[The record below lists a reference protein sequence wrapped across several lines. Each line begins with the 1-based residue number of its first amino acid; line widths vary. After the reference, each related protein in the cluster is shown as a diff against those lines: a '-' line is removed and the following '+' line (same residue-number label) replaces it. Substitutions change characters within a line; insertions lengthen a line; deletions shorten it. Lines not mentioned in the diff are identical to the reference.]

1 MWTITS
7 TLLLICCLRAALVQ
21 SQDHEDIEPGHRR
34 NVWEDMIEFLTKG
47 TRDECSM
54 SVTGQGDLTKLRIT
68 CLGMERSYW
77 CEYQGKPQ
85 VCRSYN
91 HNPEHYFRQIMWDLR
106 KLPNACQG
114 QRVLKPLMCKR
125 ASDEARMVF
134 TTSSSSQAKPMDRP
148 YRPGPDRPVQRSQQ
162 RRRLPRPKPTR
173 PQILQTQP
181 ARTALDKPNQ
191 PKAVKST
198 TQRRIITPKPT
209 VPQPTTAV
217 PLSEAKK
224 LAQDYCWRSFQGVCS
239 FVIGWFRN

>member
-1 MWTITS
+1 LHMCPCF
-7 TLLLICCLRAALVQ
+7 LLTVTRWPSKQYTPQAESQLVGDVW
-21 SQDHEDIEPGHRR
+21 QDV
-34 NVWEDMIEFLTKG
+34 NEFFTKG
-47 TRDECSM
+47 TRDECSL
-54 SVTGQGDLTKLRIT
+54 SVTEQGNLTKLRIT

-91 HNPEHYFRQIMWDLR
+91 NNPLHYFRQIMWGLR

-114 QRVLKPLMCKR
+114 QRILKPLMCRR
-125 ASDEARMVF
+125 ASDEAQMVF
-134 TTSSSSQAKPMDRP
+134 TSASSSHAEPKDRP
-148 YRPGPDRPVQRSQQ
+148 YRPVQMRPQ
-162 RRRLPRPKPTR
+162 RREQRPKPTR
-173 PQILQTQP
+173 PQILRTQP
-181 ARTALDKPNQ
+181 ARTAQDKPNQ

-209 VPQPTTAV
+209 VPQPTTQV

-224 LAQDYCWRSFQGVCS
+224 LAQDYCWHSFRGVCS

>member
-7 TLLLICCLRAALVQ
+7 TLLLTCCLRAALVQ
-21 SQDHEDIEPGHRR
+21 SQDHDDIKPGYKR
-34 NVWEDMIEFLTKG
+34 NVWEDEIEFLTKG
-47 TRDECSM
+47 TRDECSL

-68 CLGMERSYW
+68 CLGLERSYW

-91 HNPEHYFRQIMWDLR
+91 NNPLHYFRQIMWDLR

-114 QRVLKPLMCKR
+114 QRVLKPLMCRR
-125 ASDEARMVF
+125 ASDEAQMVF
-134 TTSSSSQAKPMDRP
+134 TSASSSDTKPMDR
-148 YRPGPDRPVQRSQQ
+148 
-162 RRRLPRPKPTR
+162 
-173 PQILQTQP
+173 
-181 ARTALDKPNQ
+181 TAQDKPNQ

-198 TQRRIITPKPT
+198 KQKKITTPKPT
-209 VPQPTTAV
+209 MPRPTTPV
-217 PLSEAKK
+217 PTSEAKK

>member
-7 TLLLICCLRAALVQ
+7 TLLLACCLQAALVQ
-21 SQDHEDIEPGHRR
+21 SQDHDDIEPGHTG
-34 NVWEDMIEFLTKG
+34 NVWEDMLDFFTRD

-54 SVTGQGDLTKLRIT
+54 SVRRQDDLMKLRIT

-85 VCRSYN
+85 VCRTYN
-91 HNPEHYFRQIMWDLR
+91 NRPQHYFRQIMWDLR
-106 KLPNACQG
+106 KLTNACQG
-114 QRVLKPLMCKR
+114 QRVLRPLMCRR
-125 ASDEARMVF
+125 ASNEAQMVF
-134 TTSSSSQAKPMDRP
+134 TSASSSFAEPQERR
-148 YRPGPDRPVQRSQQ
+148 YRPVQVRPQQ
-162 RRRLPRPKPTR
+162 REQRPKPTT
-173 PQILQTQP
+173 PQTLRTQP
-181 ARTALDKPNQ
+181 ARIIQDKPNQ

-209 VPQPTTAV
+209 VPQPTTQV

-224 LAQDYCWRSFQGVCS
+224 LAQDYCWRSFRGVCS